1 MRLNRYLIRKKGTLG
16 AGIDELTSV
25 EAFNGNEVLSSV
37 LVLIWVSENDLGEG
51 GSTTWVV
58 NDFLDD
64 SLDVSK

>member
-1 MRLNRYLIRKKGTLG
+1 MIIVLI
-16 AGIDELTSV
+16 
-25 EAFNGNEVLSSV
+25 V
-37 LVLIWVSENDLGEG
+37 LVLVWVSENDLGQG